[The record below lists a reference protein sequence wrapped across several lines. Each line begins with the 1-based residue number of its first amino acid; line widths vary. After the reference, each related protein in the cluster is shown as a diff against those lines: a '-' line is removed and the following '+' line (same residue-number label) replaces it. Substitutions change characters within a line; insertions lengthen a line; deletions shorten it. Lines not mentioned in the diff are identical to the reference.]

1 MLWTAAMMKG
11 YAVSGTDG
19 RLGTVSD
26 LLFDDVSWRMRW
38 LVVSTGDW
46 FPNHDV
52 LLPVSA
58 LGHLDP
64 VQRRFRVALTVQ
76 QIRDS
81 PRVEGDLPVSRQE
94 EVGSP
99 LRRAAAGVRTGHG
112 ILSVS
117 RPSDPHLRSMEA
129 VLGHLVHAIDGL
141 IGHIDDFLIDDA
153 AWNMRFIKIDT
164 RDWGPA
170 RRVLLSPRLILKSRL
185 AGARGSPPRRS
196 PGDRAGRSTVQPPEL
211 TRQMASCF
219 LPARTSDEPGSDLS
233 REEATRCKRR
243 SWRAIS
249 GSSGRM
255 ISRRRMMVREY

>member
-19 RLGTVSD
+19 RLGTASD

-64 VQRRFRVALTVQ
+64 VRRRFRVALTVR

-81 PRVEGDLPVSRQE
+81 PHVEGDLPVSRQE

-99 LRRAAAGVRTGHG
+99 LRRAGAGPRTGPRTG
-112 ILSVS
+112 YAVLSAS
-117 RPSDPHLRSMEA
+117 RPNDPHLRSMEA

-141 IGHIDDFLIDDA
+141 IGHVDDFLIDDA
-153 AWNMRFIKIDT
+153 AWNIRFIKIDT

-170 RRVLLSPRLILKSRL
+170 RRVSLSPRLIRRIDWPARAVHLHVDRREIESRSL
-185 AGARGSPPRRS
+185 HDSAAGADAANG
-196 PGDRAGRSTVQPPEL
+196 EL
-211 TRQMASCF
+211 LLACKDIRWTR
-219 LPARTSDEPGSDLS
+219 E
-233 REEATRCKRR
+233 
-243 SWRAIS
+243 
-249 GSSGRM
+249 
-255 ISRRRMMVREY
+255 

>member
-19 RLGTVSD
+19 RLGTASD

-64 VQRRFRVALTVQ
+64 VRRRFRVALTVR

-81 PRVEGDLPVSRQE
+81 PHVEGDLPVSRQE

-99 LRRAAAGVRTGHG
+99 LRRAGAGPRTGPRTG
-112 ILSVS
+112 YAVLSAS
-117 RPSDPHLRSMEA
+117 RPNDPHLRSMEA

-141 IGHIDDFLIDDA
+141 IDRHQGLGSRAQGIAFTAPDSK
-153 AWNMRFIKIDT
+153 N
-164 RDWGPA
+164 
-170 RRVLLSPRLILKSRL
+170 RL
-185 AGARGSPPRRS
+185 AGASGSPPRRS
-196 PGDRAGRSTVQPPEL
+196 PGDRKQVAPRFGR
-211 TRQMASCF
+211 R
-219 LPARTSDEPGSDLS
+219 G
-233 REEATRCKRR
+233 
-243 SWRAIS
+243 
-249 GSSGRM
+249 
-255 ISRRRMMVREY
+255 

>member
-64 VQRRFRVALTVQ
+64 VRREFRVALTVQ
-76 QIRDS
+76 QIRDCLH
-81 PRVEGDLPVSRQE
+81 VEGDLPVSRQE
-94 EVGSP
+94 EAGSP
-99 LRRAAAGVRTGHG
+99 LRHAAAGSRTGHAV
-112 ILSVS
+112 LSAS
-117 RPSDPHLRSMEA
+117 RPNDPHLRSMEA

-141 IGHIDDFLIDDA
+141 IGHVDDFLIDDA
-153 AWNMRFIKIDT
+153 AWNIRFIKIDT

-170 RRVLLSPRLILKSRL
+170 RRVSLSPRLIRRIDWPARAVHLHVDRQEIESRSL
-185 AGARGSPPRRS
+185 HNSAAGADAANG
-196 PGDRAGRSTVQPPEL
+196 EL
-211 TRQMASCF
+211 LLACKDIRWTR
-219 LPARTSDEPGSDLS
+219 E
-233 REEATRCKRR
+233 
-243 SWRAIS
+243 
-249 GSSGRM
+249 
-255 ISRRRMMVREY
+255 

>member
-19 RLGTVSD
+19 RLGTASD

-64 VQRRFRVALTVQ
+64 VRRRFRVALTVR

-99 LRRAAAGVRTGHG
+99 LRRAAAGSRTAYGV
-112 ILSVS
+112 LSVS

-141 IGHIDDFLIDDA
+141 IGHVDDFLIDDA
-153 AWNMRFIKIDT
+153 AWNIRFIKIDT

-170 RRVLLSPRLILKSRL
+170 RRVSLSPRLI
-185 AGARGSPPRRS
+185 RRI
-196 PGDRAGRSTVQPPEL
+196 DW
-211 TRQMASCF
+211 
-219 LPARTSDEPGSDLS
+219 PARVVHLHVDRREIES
-233 REEATRCKRR
+233 RSLHDSAAVADAANGELLLACKDIRWTR
-243 SWRAIS
+243 
-249 GSSGRM
+249 
-255 ISRRRMMVREY
+255 E

>member
-1 MLWTAAMMKG
+1 MKG

-19 RLGTVSD
+19 RLGTASD

-64 VQRRFRVALTVQ
+64 VRRRFRVALTVR

-81 PRVEGDLPVSRQE
+81 PHVEGDLPVSRQE

-99 LRRAAAGVRTGHG
+99 LRRAGAGPRTGPRTG
-112 ILSVS
+112 YAVLSAS
-117 RPSDPHLRSMEA
+117 RPNDPHLRSMEA

-141 IGHIDDFLIDDA
+141 IGHVDDFLIDDA
-153 AWNMRFIKIDT
+153 AWNIRFIKIDT
-164 RDWGPA
+164 RDWGSRAQGIAFTAPD
-170 RRVLLSPRLILKSRL
+170 SKNRL
-185 AGARGSPPRRS
+185 AGASGSPPRRS
-196 PGDRAGRSTVQPPEL
+196 PGDRKQVAPRFGR
-211 TRQMASCF
+211 R
-219 LPARTSDEPGSDLS
+219 G
-233 REEATRCKRR
+233 
-243 SWRAIS
+243 
-249 GSSGRM
+249 
-255 ISRRRMMVREY
+255 

>member
-19 RLGTVSD
+19 HLGTVSD
-26 LLFDDVSWRMRW
+26 LLFDDVSWKMRW

-64 VQRRFRVALTVQ
+64 VRRRFRVTLTVQ

-99 LRRAAAGVRTGHG
+99 LQHAVAGPPTGSRRPFR
-112 ILSVS
+112 S
-117 RPSDPHLRSMEA
+117 RPNDPHLRSMEA
-129 VLGHLVHAIDGL
+129 VSAIAFTQSMG
-141 IGHIDDFLIDDA
+141 
-153 AWNMRFIKIDT
+153 
-164 RDWGPA
+164 
-170 RRVLLSPRLILKSRL
+170 
-185 AGARGSPPRRS
+185 
-196 PGDRAGRSTVQPPEL
+196 
-211 TRQMASCF
+211 
-219 LPARTSDEPGSDLS
+219 
-233 REEATRCKRR
+233 
-243 SWRAIS
+243 
-249 GSSGRM
+249 
-255 ISRRRMMVREY
+255 

>member
-1 MLWTAAMMKG
+1 MNAREGAMLWTAAMMKG

-64 VQRRFRVALTVQ
+64 ARRRFRVALTVQ

-99 LRRAAAGVRTGHG
+99 LRHAAAGSRTGYAV
-112 ILSVS
+112 LSVS

-141 IGHIDDFLIDDA
+141 IGHVDDFLIDDA
-153 AWNMRFIKIDT
+153 AWSIRFIKIDT

-170 RRVLLSPRLILKSRL
+170 RRVLLSPRLIRRIDWPARAVHLHVDRREIESRSL
-185 AGARGSPPRRS
+185 HDSAAGADAANG
-196 PGDRAGRSTVQPPEL
+196 EL
-211 TRQMASCF
+211 LLACKDIRWTR
-219 LPARTSDEPGSDLS
+219 E
-233 REEATRCKRR
+233 
-243 SWRAIS
+243 
-249 GSSGRM
+249 
-255 ISRRRMMVREY
+255 